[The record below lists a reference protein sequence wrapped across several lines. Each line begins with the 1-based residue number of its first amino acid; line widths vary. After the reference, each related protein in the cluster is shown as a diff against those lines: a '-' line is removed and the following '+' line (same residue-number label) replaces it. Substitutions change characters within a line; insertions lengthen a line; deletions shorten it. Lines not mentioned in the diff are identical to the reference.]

1 MAVFRLKPKE
11 LNIRTLSA
19 PGVTW
24 KVVPMTASENN
35 ELVKK
40 FEEYDPRSKTYRVAD
55 SMGLL
60 KAQAI
65 QVIRGWSG
73 LPGES
78 GEVPY
83 STANL
88 EAMCDMHSGVI
99 MEVINESGRAD
110 VLLAEATEKNS

>member
-11 LNIRTLSA
+11 LHIRVLSA

-24 KVVPMTASENN
+24 KVVPMTATAGN
-35 ELVKK
+35 ELIRN
-40 FEEYDPRSKTYRVAD
+40 FEDYDPRSKTYRVAD

-65 QVIRGWSG
+65 RVIRGWSG
-73 LPGES
+73 MPGED

-83 STANL
+83 STPNL
-88 EAMCDMHSGVI
+88 EAMCEMHSGVI
-99 MEVINESGRAD
+99 MEVINEAGRAD
-110 VLLAEATEKNS
+110 ALVVEATEKNS